1 MMKDLS
7 KVITRPIVTER
18 GTILREMHNQYFFQ
32 VNPDANKHEIRQA
45 IEMYFGV
52 KVENVR
58 TMNRIGKI
66 KRMGRFSGRRAS
78 WKKAIVTL
86 AEGDSIDL
94 FDNV

>member
-1 MMKDLS
+1 MKDLS

-58 TMNRIGKI
+58 TMNRIGKT
-66 KRMGRFSGRRAS
+66 KRMGRFSGRRAA

>member
-1 MMKDLS
+1 MKDLS

-18 GTILREMHNQYFFQ
+18 GTILREKHNQYFFQ

-45 IEMYFGV
+45 VEMYLGAKV
-52 KVENVR
+52 KSVR
-58 TMNRIGKI
+58 TMNRIGKM
-66 KRMGRFSGRRAS
+66 KRMGRFVGRRAA

-86 AEGDSIDL
+86 AEGESIDL